1 MRSDVWVGE
10 APEVRL
16 SAQYFPAAYCSKAR
30 ERYTQNP
37 EEQSVWIFQI
47 THDSGCK
54 MNVDNTN
61 NTGHATSAPLTPSAA
76 PAGLPPA
83 IAATNFETA
92 GLPAPRVTGHL
103 GLPSD
108 DAMREVIRLVAP
120 RDRLSM
126 ATALRRGGPA
136 GLQGLNTALAQSL
149 PGARRAVAAAAAEV
163 PADIE
168 EIASASVE
176 AAVNDPNFDELQRR
190 DEVIEAL
197 ATRVREL
204 PLRKRIGACE
214 ALGSGLMKD
223 EEGYRLGIMK
233 FRAVLRIQL
242 HGAIMDPDF
251 ARLGFNMTEF
261 VTFLESR
268 DQGLI
273 NDLQMRAVAES
284 TGPESVWAAANSGG
298 SVAEIATKF
307 GITHTPALRAIE
319 SAVVGSDHPDSAR
332 AAVIRGEPVEQVAAR
347 FNITDNEL
355 ISRLEI
361 LQT

>member
-1 MRSDVWVGE
+1 
-10 APEVRL
+10 
-16 SAQYFPAAYCSKAR
+16 
-30 ERYTQNP
+30 
-37 EEQSVWIFQI
+37 
-47 THDSGCK
+47 
-54 MNVDNTN
+54 MNVINTN
-61 NTGHATSAPLTPSAA
+61 NTNNAGHATSAPLTSSAA
-76 PAGLPPA
+76 SVGVPPA
-83 IAATNFETA
+83 TAATNFETA

-103 GLPSD
+103 GHLGLLSD

-136 GLQGLNTALAQSL
+136 GLQSLNRALTQSL
-149 PGARRAVAAAAAEV
+149 PGARRAVDAAAAEV

-168 EIASASVE
+168 EIASSSVE
-176 AAVNDPNFDELQRR
+176 AAINDPNIDELQRR

-214 ALGSGLMKD
+214 ALGRGLLKD
-223 EEGYRLGIMK
+223 EERYRLVMME
-233 FRAVLRIQL
+233 FRAVLKVQL
-242 HGAIMDPDF
+242 RGAVMDPDF

-261 VTFLESR
+261 VTFLEAR
-268 DQGLI
+268 DQGFI
-273 NDLQMRAVAES
+273 NQLQMRAVAQS
-284 TGPESVWAAANSGG
+284 TGRESVWAAANRGS

-307 GITHTPALRAIE
+307 GITHTPALRAIQ

-347 FNITDNEL
+347 FNITDDEL

-361 LQT
+361 SQT